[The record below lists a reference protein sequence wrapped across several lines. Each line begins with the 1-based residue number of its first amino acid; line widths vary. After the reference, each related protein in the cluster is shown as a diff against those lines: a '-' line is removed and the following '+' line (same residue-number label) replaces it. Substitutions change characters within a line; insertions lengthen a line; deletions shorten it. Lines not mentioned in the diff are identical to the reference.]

1 MFLSYA
7 TYFMSL
13 VKCIYKVLLYL
24 LLMWTKIGLEWRLL
38 WWSICT
44 CVTVKTLSN
53 SDIVTAWISW
63 IMLTSRKM
71 QVLK

>member
-1 MFLSYA
+1 MFLSNA
-7 TYFMSL
+7 THFMSL

-44 CVTVKTLSN
+44 YVTVKTLSK
-53 SDIVTAWISW
+53 SDIVTTWISW
-63 IMLTSRKM
+63 I
-71 QVLK
+71 